1 MKCQRCGVELF
12 AGAEDKLCYDCKKK
26 RVKTFQRVGTIGAIG
41 FAVVALAYGISPID
55 IIPDFIPGGIID
67 DIIVGALGSLGAV
80 GAAVLAIYNGNKGKN
95 MKKDE

>member
-12 AGAEDKLCYDCKKK
+12 AGSEDKLCYDCKKK

-55 IIPDFIPGGIID
+55 IVPDFIPGGIID
-67 DIIVGALGSLGAV
+67 DLIVGTLGSLGIA
-80 GAAVLAIYNGNKGKN
+80 GSAVLAFYNGMKAKN
-95 MKKDE
+95 MSNKE